1 MAKVAKSPRIG
12 IQVRNLR
19 LKTGMTQA
27 QLAETVGIAAET
39 MSRIERGRLT
49 PSTALVTKLAAAIGV
64 SPGALFEATAAAPK
78 SPTLRSVERR
88 LLHEVR
94 DLPDELIEDLI
105 RGVRLILDVGRNA
118 PEPPKKK
125 RG

>member
-1 MAKVAKSPRIG
+1 MGKVAKSPRIG

-19 LKTGMTQA
+19 LKSGMTQA
-27 QLAETVGIAAET
+27 ELAESVGIADET
-39 MSRIERGRLT
+39 MSRIERARLT
-49 PSTALVTKLAAAIGV
+49 PSTALVTKLAASLGV
-64 SPGALFEATAAAPK
+64 SPGALFEATAVAPK

-118 PEPPKKK
+118 PEPSKKK
-125 RG
+125 RA